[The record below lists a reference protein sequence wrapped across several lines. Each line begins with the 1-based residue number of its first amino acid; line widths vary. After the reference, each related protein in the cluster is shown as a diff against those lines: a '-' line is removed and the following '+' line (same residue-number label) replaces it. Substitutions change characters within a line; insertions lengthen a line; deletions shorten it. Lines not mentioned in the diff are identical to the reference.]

1 MEDRMLMAQSH
12 PVTIVEGIAT
22 VTEVE
27 IGINLAVDLARQAE
41 EILEIRRTKGI
52 HILRV
57 GVIESESERT
67 DTGIGREEVGI
78 EHSIAIKVVERD
90 VIATGTMTEEVELV
104 EILMISPEEDRRAQ
118 VRPGKPKSLH
128 QILRT

>member
-1 MEDRMLMAQSH
+1 MAQSH